1 MLAGGP
7 VWKNGGLELTL
18 ECRNDIPSY
27 TVRGYSLSAAIAGG
41 EVISQQLPDLA
52 PGEVRT
58 VFVELPVDAGSAAE
72 AKDASARTAALS
84 ILRPTGFSV
93 LELQLG

>member
-1 MLAGGP
+1 M
-7 VWKNGGLELTL
+7 
-18 ECRNDIPSY
+18 
-27 TVRGYSLSAAIAGG
+27 SAAVPGG

-58 VFVELPVDAGSAAE
+58 VFVELPADAGSTSGT
-72 AKDASARTAALS
+72 KDGSARTASLS

-93 LELQLG
+93 LELQLD